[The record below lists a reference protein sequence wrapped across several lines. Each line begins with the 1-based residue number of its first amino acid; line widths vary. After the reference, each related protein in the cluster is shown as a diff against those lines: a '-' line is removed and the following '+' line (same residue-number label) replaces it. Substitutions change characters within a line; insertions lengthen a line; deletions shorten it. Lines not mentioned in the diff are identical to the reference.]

1 MRSMRNIYRSMKS
14 LFTQVM
20 NGKLFIT
27 YTSSFDEITSEDDF
41 DKIEVLST
49 EIDNSDE
56 FFLAPISS
64 FKEIDQESLE
74 RQEKERRRVVRVVAL
89 VSGILL
95 LVSVILV
102 AVSLYMSKDI
112 DEMGKPVPF
121 DMSLTGDF
129 QRCGILT
136 SVDSDE
142 PVQPPF
148 RLRNLKWCSVSS

>member
-1 MRSMRNIYRSMKS
+1 MKS

-112 DEMGKPVPF
+112 DEMGKSVPF
-121 DMSLTGDF
+121 YNYLNYSTENTFCTSIKHL
-129 QRCGILT
+129 CIL
-136 SVDSDE
+136 
-142 PVQPPF
+142 
-148 RLRNLKWCSVSS
+148 

>member
-1 MRSMRNIYRSMKS
+1 MKS

-64 FKEIDQESLE
+64 FKEIDQQSLE

-112 DEMGKPVPF
+112 DEMGKSVPF
-121 DMSLTGDF
+121 
-129 QRCGILT
+129 
-136 SVDSDE
+136 
-142 PVQPPF
+142 
-148 RLRNLKWCSVSS
+148 

>member
-1 MRSMRNIYRSMKS
+1 MKS

-112 DEMGKPVPF
+112 DEMGKSVPF
-121 DMSLTGDF
+121 DNDLNYSTENTF
-129 QRCGILT
+129 CT
-136 SVDSDE
+136 SIKHLC
-142 PVQPPF
+142 F
-148 RLRNLKWCSVSS
+148 L